1 MDPTVEL
8 AMDGYPLDPNDP
20 DIRFHRELSTWLEL
34 QKSNRVPVAL
44 QFDPPADRSR
54 WLRPA
59 LRRFAWVRSHAG
71 LIAGDRKLDFRIA
84 HLISLAVNRMSLEK
98 PESGDEDTF
107 AELAL
112 RAAAIEACGAGS
124 MFRADTAR
132 LLLNLTKAG
141 INSTTRQNLHTML
154 RDLSTEDRHAR
165 MPELAWQLFL
175 DFDDPDDGEP
185 CASAQI
191 RREVREL
198 KPTKRK
204 PWISLLK
211 LAPAPNAT
219 HPKWDQR
226 VRQALDRIGRDD
238 WEGRVASW
246 SALLQQAGPAGLE
259 RPGQILLRLTGE
271 IRRVAESPQAQQPES
286 NSQEILKLLREG
298 KHAGFELAAE
308 HTTKHGYQAEIVEA
322 VREYHATLHGSVT
335 DQTRRQH
342 VGWWLW
348 LEDVTPVKAD
358 ECWSSVVR
366 SDLRGL
372 TGERKKAWMDLIGNM
387 TFAVVKKPPAKWTK
401 AAEAA
406 MAAVGPE
413 DFRDQ
418 MRRWLAPMAE
428 DTPLRLTIAGRDVL
442 RTLIWDCAL
451 CPPDPQLDEA
461 LAWIGKAKWKNKE
474 SRDRMMKI
482 EGPLA
487 EVLLARSPELGRLL
501 PQKPSS
507 EQESTAAPKSP
518 DLQAAMNKAMSQA
531 LKSMDIGD
539 RIEIHTDHIS
549 VRGERDQYR
558 IAMDGVITRRSGRRV
573 RVNMDA
579 LPPYITQLV
588 QPAIDALD
596 LEQGMFQPNRMRLFS
611 LATILAHDAQWES
624 AIE

>member
-1 MDPTVEL
+1 
-8 AMDGYPLDPNDP
+8 
-20 DIRFHRELSTWLEL
+20 
-34 QKSNRVPVAL
+34 
-44 QFDPPADRSR
+44 
-54 WLRPA
+54 
-59 LRRFAWVRSHAG
+59 
-71 LIAGDRKLDFRIA
+71 
-84 HLISLAVNRMSLEK
+84 
-98 PESGDEDTF
+98 
-107 AELAL
+107 
-112 RAAAIEACGAGS
+112 
-124 MFRADTAR
+124 
-132 LLLNLTKAG
+132 
-141 INSTTRQNLHTML
+141 
-154 RDLSTEDRHAR
+154 
-165 MPELAWQLFL
+165 
-175 DFDDPDDGEP
+175 
-185 CASAQI
+185 
-191 RREVREL
+191 
-198 KPTKRK
+198 
-204 PWISLLK
+204 
-211 LAPAPNAT
+211 
-219 HPKWDQR
+219 
-226 VRQALDRIGRDD
+226 
-238 WEGRVASW
+238 
-246 SALLQQAGPAGLE
+246 
-259 RPGQILLRLTGE
+259 
-271 IRRVAESPQAQQPES
+271 
-286 NSQEILKLLREG
+286 
-298 KHAGFELAAE
+298 
-308 HTTKHGYQAEIVEA
+308 
-322 VREYHATLHGSVT
+322 
-335 DQTRRQH
+335 
-342 VGWWLW
+342 
-348 LEDVTPVKAD
+348 
-358 ECWSSVVR
+358 
-366 SDLRGL
+366 
-372 TGERKKAWMDLIGNM
+372 MDLIGNM